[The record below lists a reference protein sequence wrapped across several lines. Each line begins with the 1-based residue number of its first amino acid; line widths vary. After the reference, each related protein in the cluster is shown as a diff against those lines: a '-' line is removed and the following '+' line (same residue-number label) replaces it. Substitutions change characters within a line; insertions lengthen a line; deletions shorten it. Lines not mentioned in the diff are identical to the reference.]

1 MRSLLSCLQFGVGHH
16 RSTSQSDNNEH
27 HNSSGGED
35 TTRPASSEAQNA
47 AGIGRTC
54 VHEPIPVRSNSG
66 DAGGNTII
74 VPQPRKP
81 NTAVWSYWM
90 NYMRMSTA
98 LVSNLSG
105 VRSSSSESAEGEI
118 KSEGASGPESAGGL
132 YPRKLSK
139 EERALKVQ
147 KYLEKKRNKSNMKK
161 IRYQYRQQL
170 AARRIRFQGR
180 FVKAAEAKDLILKG
194 APVTAKDRT
203 ELNKLFEEDKDQ
215 ELIKKYNENIRLHTV
230 KPIFKMTH
238 DTSVMDRLSGSEHS
252 SYSSGSEGSSLGL
265 GMSPLIETMKDID
278 LNGELKEQCAK
289 IKLQPPPI
297 LKL

>member
-16 RSTSQSDNNEH
+16 RSPSQPDNDA

-47 AGIGRTC
+47 SIPARPGI
-54 VHEPIPVRSNSG
+54 HEPIPARPNSG
-66 DAGGNTII
+66 ETSGNAII

-98 LVSNLSG
+98 LVSNLPG
-105 VRSSSSESAEGEI
+105 VRSSSSESVDSGV
-118 KSEGASGPESAGGL
+118 KSEGAQGPETTPI

-147 KYLEKKRNKSNMKK
+147 KYLEKKKRKTNAKK

-180 FVKAAEAKDLILKG
+180 FVKATEAKDLILKG

-215 ELIKKYNENIRLHTV
+215 ELIRKYNENLRLHTI
-230 KPIFKMTH
+230 KPIFKTTH
-238 DTSVMDRLSGSEHS
+238 DTSVVDRLSGSEYNS
-252 SYSSGSEGSSLGL
+252 SSSSSEGSSLGS
-265 GMSPLIETMKDID
+265 GMSPLIETMRDIN
-278 LNGELKEQCAK
+278 LNNGIEEQCAK
-289 IKLQPPPI
+289 IGIPAPPI